1 MKQIIL
7 MASAATLLAGCAT
20 VGPDYN
26 KVIQS
31 VLKSSFESKHI
42 ATVDRLEQDAVQ
54 AACSEAEM
62 LGKDLDPAVRVKL
75 EAAEMATIKQPADGN
90 YFGDWTKAER
100 IAQSGNGHT
109 WRVLK
114 AGTPNGGN
122 CYNCHQI
129 TKKELSYGNIGP
141 SLYQYGKL
149 RGAGPDVVK
158 YTWGKLYNAKAY
170 NACTIMPRIG
180 HKQILSEQQLK
191 DLMAYL
197 FDPASPVN
205 Q

>member
-7 MASAATLLAGCAT
+7 MASAATLRAGCAT

-109 WRVLK
+109 WKVLK

-129 TKKELSYGNIGP
+129 TKK
-141 SLYQYGKL
+141 
-149 RGAGPDVVK
+149 
-158 YTWGKLYNAKAY
+158 
-170 NACTIMPRIG
+170 
-180 HKQILSEQQLK
+180 
-191 DLMAYL
+191 
-197 FDPASPVN
+197 
-205 Q
+205 

>member
-90 YFGDWTKAER
+90 YFGDWTKAGKDCSER
-100 IAQSGNGHT
+100 QRAHLEGAEGGYTQ
-109 WRVLK
+109 WR
-114 AGTPNGGN
+114 
-122 CYNCHQI
+122 
-129 TKKELSYGNIGP
+129 
-141 SLYQYGKL
+141 KL
-149 RGAGPDVVK
+149 LQLPPD
-158 YTWGKLYNAKAY
+158 
-170 NACTIMPRIG
+170 
-180 HKQILSEQQLK
+180 H
-191 DLMAYL
+191 
-197 FDPASPVN
+197 
-205 Q
+205 